1 LLAEA
6 DIASDADIM
15 WQTNRRVTCVQNLI
29 NRIHILSCTVL
40 IFVIEAACSAKV
52 PVNESLTMYTNASWW
67 DGEKSYAGP
76 MYEKNGIFVAGGDQQ
91 PGTTI
96 DLDGAVVTAP
106 FAEGHNHNLME
117 QLFDDANEAYLEQG
131 VFYVKVP
138 IIYPPAIDTVRAKL
152 ERPDTVDATFSMGG
166 LTSKGGH
173 PVSIFVNVLSGSV
186 YEKLAYEDFAGMAF
200 HEIDSLEKI
209 DPALDVIEAQ
219 GGDFVKL
226 FLLYAE
232 DYEQPDFVQGRGL
245 NPIFVRPIVESAHRR
260 GLPVTAH
267 VQSAYDFGI
276 AVAAGVDEIAH
287 LPGYYWREKYER
299 YRHRITHA
307 EAVATAAKGVA
318 VVTSTLFPQGYAD
331 DERKALIRET
341 QVANLRKLLDA
352 GVELRIGSDIYDRK
366 QTGEDRYATR
376 SELLNLVELGVMD
389 ASMALATWIATGRA
403 IFPERKIACFDPGC
417 EASFLI
423 FDHDPREDITELLR
437 IRSAVKQGVEV
448 GRKIKTR
455 IADGTG

>member
-1 LLAEA
+1 
-6 DIASDADIM
+6 M
-15 WQTNRRVTCVQNLI
+15 QTVI
-29 NRIHILSCTVL
+29 NRISNISFAFL
-40 IFVIEAACSAKV
+40 ICLIDAACSAKV
-52 PVNESLTMYTNASWW
+52 SVDESLTQYTNAIWW
-67 DGEKSYAGP
+67 DGEKSFAGP
-76 MYEKNGIFVAGGDQQ
+76 MYVNNGIFVAGEDQR

-96 DLDGAVVTAP
+96 DLNGAVVTAP

-131 VFYVKVP
+131 VFYVKAP
-138 IIYPPAIDTVRAKL
+138 AIYPPAINSVRPRL
-152 ERPDTVDATFSMGG
+152 ERPDTVDAIFSMGG
-166 LTSKGGH
+166 LTSLGGH
-173 PVSIFVNVLSGSV
+173 PVSLFVNVLSGSV
-186 YEKLAYEDFAGMAF
+186 YEKLAFEDFAGMAF

-209 DPALDVIEAQ
+209 DPALDVIESQ
-219 GGDFVKL
+219 GADFVKL
-226 FLLYAE
+226 FMLYAE

-245 NPIFVRPIVESAHRR
+245 NPIFVRPIVESAHKR

-287 LPGYYWREKYER
+287 LPGYYWREEHER
-299 YRHRITHA
+299 YRHRITDA
-307 EAVATAAKGVA
+307 EAVATVAAGVA

-437 IRSAVKQGVEV
+437 IRNAVKQGVEV
-448 GRKIKTR
+448 GRKINAK
-455 IADGTG
+455 IDLAS

>member
-1 LLAEA
+1 
-6 DIASDADIM
+6 
-15 WQTNRRVTCVQNLI
+15 
-29 NRIHILSCTVL
+29 
-40 IFVIEAACSAKV
+40 
-52 PVNESLTMYTNASWW
+52 
-67 DGEKSYAGP
+67 
-76 MYEKNGIFVAGGDQQ
+76 
-91 PGTTI
+91 
-96 DLDGAVVTAP
+96 
-106 FAEGHNHNLME
+106 
-117 QLFDDANEAYLEQG
+117 
-131 VFYVKVP
+131 
-138 IIYPPAIDTVRAKL
+138 
-152 ERPDTVDATFSMGG
+152 MGG

-173 PVSIFVNVLSGSV
+173 PVSLFVNVLSGSV

-200 HEIDSLEKI
+200 HEIDSLEQI
-209 DPALDVIEAQ
+209 DPALDVIESQ
-219 GGDFVKL
+219 GADFVKL
-226 FLLYAE
+226 LMLYAE
-232 DYEQPDFVQGRGL
+232 DYEQPNFVQGRGL
-245 NPIFVRPIVESAHRR
+245 NPISVRPIVESAHRR

-267 VQSAYDFGI
+267 VQSAYDLGI

-287 LPGYYWREKYER
+287 LPGYYWREENER
-299 YRHRITHA
+299 YRHRITDA
-307 EAVATAAKGVA
+307 EAVATAAASVA

-437 IRSAVKQGVEV
+437 IRNAVKQGVEV
-448 GRKIKTR
+448 GRKIKAK
-455 IADGTG
+455 IDLAS

>member
-1 LLAEA
+1 MQA
-6 DIASDADIM
+6 
-15 WQTNRRVTCVQNLI
+15 VI
-29 NRIHILSCTVL
+29 NRISNLSFAFL
-40 IFVIEAACSAKV
+40 ISLIVAACSAKV
-52 PVNESLTMYTNASWW
+52 SVDESLTQYTNAIWW
-67 DGEKSYAGP
+67 DGENSFAGP
-76 MYEKNGIFVAGGDQQ
+76 MYVKNGIFVAGEDQR

-96 DLDGAVVTAP
+96 DLNGAVVTAP

-131 VFYVKVP
+131 VFYVKAP
-138 IIYPPAIDTVRAKL
+138 TIYPPAINSLRPRL

-166 LTSKGGH
+166 LTSPGGH
-173 PVSIFVNVLSGSV
+173 PVSLFVNVLSGSV
-186 YEKLAYEDFAGMAF
+186 YENLAYEDFAGMAF

-209 DPALDVIEAQ
+209 DPALDVIESQ
-219 GGDFVKL
+219 GADFVKL
-226 FLLYAE
+226 FMLYAE

-245 NPIFVRPIVESAHRR
+245 NPTFVRPIVKSAHQR

-287 LPGYYWREKYER
+287 LPGYHWREEHER
-299 YRHRITHA
+299 YRHRITDA
-307 EAVATAAKGVA
+307 EANATAAAGVA
-318 VVTSTLFPQGYAD
+318 VVTSTSFPQGYAD
-331 DERKALIRET
+331 NERKAHIRET

-376 SELLNLVELGVMD
+376 SELLNLVGLGVMD
-389 ASMALATWIATGRA
+389 SSTALATWIATGRA
-403 IFPERKIACFDPGC
+403 IFPKRKIACFDPGC

-437 IRSAVKQGVEV
+437 IRDAVKQGVEV
-448 GRKIKTR
+448 GRKINAK
-455 IADGTG
+455 IDLAS